1 LLVSLYFGKFK
12 AKAVSSKYPS
22 LFEFVGRTA
31 LKTVQTAVAAHH
43 IFEASPAWS
52 SDYSDIVDPLSPAS
66 RGIASE
72 RRLLDSD
79 RAVKDRGMAFTD
91 AMLMPEAVEGR
102 PGCRVLWE
110 GALGGPALGG
120 CFRRCFG
127 RTCFGRTPVLLV
139 ASFAMLSGVRRR
151 LVSSFMAKVL
161 LSLSMASLTLRWL
174 YRWEQSTNNPSF
186 IPKCSVIIY

>member
-1 LLVSLYFGKFK
+1 M
-12 AKAVSSKYPS
+12 SSKYLS

-52 SDYSDIVDPLSPAS
+52 SDYSDIVDLLSPVS
-66 RGIASE
+66 RGLAFE
-72 RRLLDSD
+72 RILLDSD

-120 CFRRCFG
+120 CFRR
-127 RTCFGRTPVLLV
+127 TCFGRTPVLLV
-139 ASFAMLSGVRRR
+139 ASFAMLSDVRRR

>member
-1 LLVSLYFGKFK
+1 
-12 AKAVSSKYPS
+12 VSSKYPS

-31 LKTVQTAVAAHH
+31 LKTAQTAVAAHH

-102 PGCRVLWE
+102 PGCRQ

-120 CFRRCFG
+120 SLGGALGGALGGHLFCWSLRLRCCLVCVGDWFRASWRRCF
-127 RTCFGRTPVLLV
+127 
-139 ASFAMLSGVRRR
+139 
-151 LVSSFMAKVL
+151 
-161 LSLSMASLTLRWL
+161 
-174 YRWEQSTNNPSF
+174 
-186 IPKCSVIIY
+186 